1 MSQSTSKGLIFGIIM
16 GTAGIS
22 LIIVWY
28 QKIRKPGT
36 TMNLPKFLSLSNEFH
51 SIDLQDAVHNERGTV
66 VVLQQSQ
73 FQILEKLNDLLVSVE
88 ELKEEVRFLKEAIPE
103 LEKHVRGELRGKTA
117 IHRTSPQHQAARKKK
132 AEASRGIS
140 TSNSSEEAESEG
152 GCCISNRA
160 STADSSQDQVA
171 SGSCQHGAV
180 PVPQK
185 DRLFIACK
193 VTKSS
198 LRKPVTSSPKEN
210 NSNLEKHC
218 IADLPSTSRD
228 LLNSQQNVVSPS
240 CLQTGV
246 NVTSNEPTSSS
257 DIQKSEDSSYL
268 GIKRFFSLIRQSI
281 HSTTTSIVAEKY
293 DNFFPANRPSSTHLK
308 SIETSFSCDP
318 QQDGINFDVAELGI
332 LAEFHLIDEIHPH
345 VTQSEFSPKFD
356 QNEAVPSHSQVLP
369 EASTSQENTSK
380 PCYQSALK
388 QKHHRSIVN
397 IILSISGLSSVLWK
411 RRDSND
417 TSQREDALGEPQ
429 DNSTSNTQEDR
440 ILSEYPL
447 SEEIILHMP
456 QSRISP
462 GATSASPPDSLDH
475 CRSKEAIN
483 FDSSQDIKNWCGCP
497 SMINDLTYPVR
508 LSSLFKKERKN
519 DDLKSQST
527 SVSHNDDEVKPSS
540 SWNRY
545 VTAQSDTEKGNL
557 AGHKANKKSAKKLSL
572 PVLTRMIDDLH
583 LKSDSDKRKSFDLL
597 CNYKNKY
604 KDETEFIWRLTRA
617 YGDMC
622 DLATD
627 MEEKRKYASEG
638 KDLGE
643 RAIAQAPKNGYCHL
657 WFANLCGYVAEYGG
671 LQNRIRYGHLFK
683 KHLDIA
689 LEFIP
694 DEPLLYY
701 LNGRYC
707 YSVFKLNW
715 MEKKMASALFGMVP
729 TSSVEE
735 ALRNFLKAE
744 ELKPG
749 YSKYNYVYL
758 AKCYKDLGQKELA
771 LMYCDSALLISSVNK
786 QDHQAQ
792 EELENIIL
800 SLK

>member
-152 GCCISNRA
+152 G
-160 STADSSQDQVA
+160 
-171 SGSCQHGAV
+171 
-180 PVPQK
+180 
-185 DRLFIACK
+185 
-193 VTKSS
+193 
-198 LRKPVTSSPKEN
+198 
-210 NSNLEKHC
+210 
-218 IADLPSTSRD
+218 
-228 LLNSQQNVVSPS
+228 
-240 CLQTGV
+240 
-246 NVTSNEPTSSS
+246 
-257 DIQKSEDSSYL
+257 
-268 GIKRFFSLIRQSI
+268 
-281 HSTTTSIVAEKY
+281 
-293 DNFFPANRPSSTHLK
+293 
-308 SIETSFSCDP
+308 
-318 QQDGINFDVAELGI
+318 
-332 LAEFHLIDEIHPH
+332 
-345 VTQSEFSPKFD
+345 
-356 QNEAVPSHSQVLP
+356 
-369 EASTSQENTSK
+369 
-380 PCYQSALK
+380 
-388 QKHHRSIVN
+388 
-397 IILSISGLSSVLWK
+397 
-411 RRDSND
+411 
-417 TSQREDALGEPQ
+417 
-429 DNSTSNTQEDR
+429 
-440 ILSEYPL
+440 
-447 SEEIILHMP
+447 
-456 QSRISP
+456 
-462 GATSASPPDSLDH
+462 
-475 CRSKEAIN
+475 
-483 FDSSQDIKNWCGCP
+483 
-497 SMINDLTYPVR
+497 
-508 LSSLFKKERKN
+508 
-519 DDLKSQST
+519 
-527 SVSHNDDEVKPSS
+527 
-540 SWNRY
+540 Y